1 MNSVS
6 YVFSINCR
14 RKALSSSS
22 IHMQITN
29 CLLCCIFSSIPC
41 LRGDNALFFDIKES
55 WKGKTNPSPELYL
68 LNHLTFL
75 EAPIRPMGRF
85 VVKLSIK
92 MFCEEINLID
102 VNKQQL
108 SLFLDSRKRKRKL
121 TINLLAHVND
131 LSLLMLSR
139 RYTRS
144 AMNG

>member
-1 MNSVS
+1 MRVEEEERGRGKRQKDGVCFTEVKMNSVS
-6 YVFSINCR
+6 YVFSINSR

-29 CLLCCIFSSIPC
+29 CLLCCIFSLNSM
-41 LRGDNALFFDIKES
+41 LKRGQRLVFFFDIKES

-75 EAPIRPMGRF
+75 EAPKRPMGRS

-102 VNKQQL
+102 VNK
-108 SLFLDSRKRKRKL
+108 
-121 TINLLAHVND
+121 
-131 LSLLMLSR
+131 
-139 RYTRS
+139 
-144 AMNG
+144 

>member
-1 MNSVS
+1 MYFQLTADGKLRAPPAFICKLPTVC
-6 YVFSINCR
+6 YAVFF
-14 RKALSSSS
+14 LS
-22 IHMQITN
+22 T
-29 CLLCCIFSSIPC
+29 PC

-108 SLFLDSRKRKRKL
+108 SLFLDSRKRKRKRKL